1 MADVHLHSWRRYV
14 GLALVTASILAL
26 QITFTRIFSIMIWHH
41 FTYLIIGVALLG
53 GGASGTFLAVRRW
66 SAAVLERRLG
76 RLVIVYSLIVLLNLA
91 IIGGIAIDPL
101 RGSQI
106 VQTLIG
112 LAIYFVG
119 LFTTFF
125 LGGVI
130 VSGVFTIWHKEAHR
144 LYFTDML
151 GAGAATLA
159 VVWVIQALGGPA
171 TIVATALLVL
181 AGSLLF
187 GAGLARPWRIGA
199 AALGIGQVGLIL
211 WLLFGSPFHLP
222 VPGSKELGW
231 AQQHFDVR
239 PEYTRWNPVGR
250 VDVLPTIQVKEPMI
264 VGGISRVYLASDAFK
279 QAPLHDLKPVTLD
292 GTSMTGMYRFD
303 GTDEDLQR
311 FRFLD
316 HAIIS
321 APYQLGLKHNT
332 TLKIGVGGG
341 LDIL

>member
-1 MADVHLHSWRRYV
+1 MAVVHVHSWRRYV

-26 QITFTRIFSIMIWHH
+26 QITFTRVFSIMIWHH

-53 GGASGTFLAVRRW
+53 GGASGTFLAVRGW
-66 SAAVLERRLG
+66 SAATLERRLG
-76 RLVIVYSLIVLLNLA
+76 GLVIGYSLIVLLNLA

-144 LYFTDML
+144 LYFADML

-187 GAGLARPWRIGA
+187 GVGLTRPWRSGARRRAGRADPVVDPRFAAAPAGSGIEGTWMGA
-199 AALGIGQVGLIL
+199 ATLRRSTGVHPLE
-211 WLLFGSPFHLP
+211 S
-222 VPGSKELGW
+222 GW
-231 AQQHFDVR
+231 ARGCAADHPGQRTDDRRRHQPGLSGERRISAGAIVR
-239 PEYTRWNPVGR
+239 PE
-250 VDVLPTIQVKEPMI
+250 
-264 VGGISRVYLASDAFK
+264 
-279 QAPLHDLKPVTLD
+279 
-292 GTSMTGMYRFD
+292 TG
-303 GTDEDLQR
+303 
-311 FRFLD
+311 
-316 HAIIS
+316 HA
-321 APYQLGLKHNT
+321 
-332 TLKIGVGGG
+332 
-341 LDIL
+341 